1 MLIYLYVLIIQHM
14 MLSSSEAM
22 YLVDNRLPMT
32 RSGRLEQPPLVDI
45 NNDMLEQELSMAYK
59 NQVVPSSRY
68 LTDLPAN
75 EESPFSLN
83 QINLRR
89 YASLLQNKDLISQK
103 NTRHYNDYSQG
114 YLSELQKF
122 YEKQSQKR
130 SQSTANND
138 QNTITENDAGTLS
151 KDPDSMV
158 NSTDTLSRD
167 TEVPLKDTD
176 ITHKRVFNESE
187 TVVEVIG
194 DENANNTISVDS
206 DLESIPNLES
216 SNDTSVNETQ
226 EFQDLLE
233 EARKTKE
240 QIERLSA
247 KLNDDSDEMTAKDN
261 ETTASK
267 KSNLDNLQNDISVE
281 RGVRQLLVKHLIQ
294 VQIEDRHREEALES
308 MLKHFP
314 IENNALRSWNITQG
328 ALKAIL
334 RAKVNLMD
342 PENRLLMAKKLS
354 RIREMQGN

>member
-1 MLIYLYVLIIQHM
+1 M
-14 MLSSSEAM
+14 MLPSSEAR
-22 YLVDNRLPMT
+22 YLVGNRLPMT
-32 RSGRLEQPPLVDI
+32 RNGRLAQPSLIDI
-45 NNDMLEQELSMAYK
+45 NDDILEQELSIGYK
-59 NQVVPSSRY
+59 NQVVPTSRY
-68 LTDLPAN
+68 LTDLPVN

-83 QINLRR
+83 QNNLRR

-103 NTRHYNDYSQG
+103 NTRHYNDYPRG
-114 YLSELQKF
+114 YLSELQNF

-151 KDPDSMV
+151 KDPDSV
-158 NSTDTLSRD
+158 LNNTDTLSRD
-167 TEVPLKDTD
+167 TEYTD
-176 ITHKRVFNESE
+176 RAHKRVFNESE

-194 DENANNTISVDS
+194 DENANNTSSVDA

-314 IENNALRSWNITQG
+314 IENNPLRSWNITQG